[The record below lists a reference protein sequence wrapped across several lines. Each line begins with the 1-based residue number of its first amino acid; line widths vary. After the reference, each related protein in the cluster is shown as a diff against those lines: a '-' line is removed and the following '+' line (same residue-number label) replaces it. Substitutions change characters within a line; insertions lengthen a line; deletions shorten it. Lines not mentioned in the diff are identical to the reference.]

1 MSETSLSLLERVR
14 GDGTDEAWQK
24 FTGVYSA
31 LLRSWLMRFE
41 VGSTDAED
49 LVQDIFLTLSRE
61 LRNFEHSGRTG
72 AFRNWLRC
80 ILVHRLRDYWRS
92 RKYRPAAIGGSTW
105 AQELGNLADESSDV
119 SREWNLAH
127 DQHVMARILESVRP
141 HFEPKTWEAFHR
153 QVFGGQRADAV
164 AEELGM
170 PLNSVY
176 VARSRVL
183 SALRR
188 EADGLIGD

>member
-1 MSETSLSLLERVR
+1 MSETSLSLLARVR
-14 GDGTDEAWQK
+14 GDVTDEAWQK
-24 FTGVYSA
+24 FTEVYSP
-31 LLRSWLMRFE
+31 LLRFWLMRFE
-41 VGSTDAED
+41 VGSADADD
-49 LVQDIFLTLSRE
+49 LVQEVLLTLSRD
-61 LRNFEHSGRTG
+61 LRNFEHSGRSG

-80 ILVHRLRDYWRS
+80 ILVHRLRDFWRS

-105 AQELGNLADESSDV
+105 ARELEQLADESSDV

-141 HFEPKTWEAFHR
+141 RFEPKTWEAFHR
-153 QVFGGQRADAV
+153 QVFGGQRADSV
-164 AEELGM
+164 AAELGM

-188 EADGLIGD
+188 EASGLIDE